1 MLQPES
7 TEQFKR
13 VVETALLAASAPLA
27 VSELRRLFEEDPGPE
42 AVRAAL
48 AELVGDWQ
56 GRGVEL
62 VQTAGGWRFQT
73 RLEYQ
78 VYLDRLKQERPPKY
92 SRAVLETLAIIA
104 YRQPVTRGD
113 IEDIRG
119 VTVNSQ
125 LIKQLEDRGW
135 VEVIGH
141 RETVGRPGLYA
152 TTRQF
157 LDDLGLESLDQLPM
171 LESPSEQAASMF
183 DALGVEGEAAAD
195 VGAESPAADADAEMA
210 QAPEAAETAE
220 PVVAE
225 AALAAHAAETV
236 FTDGVPDEPEFAA
249 GPVLPDGEAVTAVEA
264 PPVADGLDA
273 PPELEREPEPAPEP
287 DAHTAAD
294 AMPEVDTDLP
304 SPDDLPTPADHPET
318 PSDDAPPSTDEEQP

>member
-7 TEQFKR
+7 TEEFKR
-13 VVETALLAASAPLA
+13 VVETALLAASVPLA

-119 VTVNSQ
+119 VTTNST

-135 VEVIGH
+135 IETVGH
-141 RETVGRPGLYA
+141 RPTVGRPELLA

-157 LDDLGLESLDQLPM
+157 LDDMGLASLDQLPQM
-171 LESPSEQAASMF
+171 PA
-183 DALGVEGEAAAD
+183 GEAASLLEELTEDRA
-195 VGAESPAADADAEMA
+195 AESASQPHDPRQSELPMDTSASDSSPLQTDAGYPQQTGQE
-210 QAPEAAETAE
+210 
-220 PVVAE
+220 
-225 AALAAHAAETV
+225 
-236 FTDGVPDEPEFAA
+236 
-249 GPVLPDGEAVTAVEA
+249 
-264 PPVADGLDA
+264 
-273 PPELEREPEPAPEP
+273 
-287 DAHTAAD
+287 
-294 AMPEVDTDLP
+294 
-304 SPDDLPTPADHPET
+304 PET
-318 PSDDAPPSTDEEQP
+318 PSAMHEDACHTNNLPSIGDQGT